1 MPASKE
7 ERDRILRLLEAGQVT
22 ASQAGELFDV
32 LEGAGF
38 EQVVVERKKERII
51 RIRTSHLRPGATTT
65 SMMAAIPVRLVRL
78 SLRLGARLF
87 PQLNSNT
94 LEDILRSIEEGAS
107 GCLLEIHDM
116 EKGERL
122 EIFVE

>member
-32 LEGAGF
+32 LEGADF
-38 EQVVVERKKERII
+38 EQVVVERKKERVI
-51 RIRTSHLRPGATTT
+51 RIRTSHLRPGVTTT
-65 SMMAAIPVRLVRL
+65 SLMAAIPVRLVRL

-107 GCLLEIHDM
+107 GRLLEIHDM